1 MAQIDKFKKEN
12 FKKDTKGSIVKPSTS
27 SPIGKYFSID
37 ISNLYKYMKGAP
49 DLGKDYKESIVTV
62 NHDLDVFVEAHVRHF
77 KDGHYTV
84 EFWGDRAELTD
95 KLATFINEYVRLFGP
110 CLNGAEEITK
120 EDYELVDKRRFER
133 LWENT
138 YVSMSNNDDNILVM
152 VLGMNNP
159 PQATVRQLSPE
170 KQDNIKE
177 R

>member
-1 MAQIDKFKKEN
+1 MAQIDKLKKEN
-12 FKKDTKGSIVKPSTS
+12 FKKDTKGSIIKPSTT

-37 ISNLYKYMKGAP
+37 IGNLYKYMKGAP
-49 DLGKDYKESIVTV
+49 DLGKDYKEVIVTV
-62 NHDLDVFVEAHVRHF
+62 NHDLDLFVEAHIRQF

-84 EFWGDRAELTD
+84 EFWGDHAELTN
-95 KLATFINEYVRLFGP
+95 KLVNFINEYVKMFGP
-110 CLNGAEEITK
+110 CLNGATEITK
-120 EDYELVDKRRFER
+120 DDYELVEKRRFER

-159 PQATVRQLSPE
+159 PQSTVKQNSPK
-170 KQDNIKE
+170 KQANVKQ